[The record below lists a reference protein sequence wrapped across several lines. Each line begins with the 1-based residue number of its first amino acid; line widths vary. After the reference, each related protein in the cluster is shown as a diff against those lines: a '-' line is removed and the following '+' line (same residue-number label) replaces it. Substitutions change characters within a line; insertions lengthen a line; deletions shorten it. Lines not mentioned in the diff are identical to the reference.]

1 MKKIKMPSSFT
12 ILFSIL
18 VVVAILTWFV
28 PSGEYVN
35 VCYGENN
42 EKYHA
47 YEITKNDNTEFVC
60 LIDGNKKPIDGK
72 ELNNNQSKY
81 MFSREEITVDEN
93 AKIKY
98 EYEQKEPNRQGIWQ
112 VLQSPINGIIAAME
126 VIVYMFAIGGF
137 VNVVIQT
144 GALNAGI
151 LILLQK
157 FKNKEMFL
165 IPILMILFAIG
176 GTTFGMAEE
185 TLAFYAILL
194 PILFRAGF
202 DNVVG
207 TMVIMLGAGVG
218 VLASTINPFSVG
230 IASSVTN
237 ISSGDGIIDRF
248 ILWLIMLT
256 ITILYVLRYANK
268 VYNQPFN
275 SLMYDKYEELKNE
288 YINEEAIKIENPKI
302 IKLILILFGLT
313 FSVMII
319 SILPWESVFG
329 ITLFEQITQWINTNL
344 KIFSGDSGIISF
356 GNWFLPQLAM
366 LFLFSGITIGIIAR
380 KNNILKENVLDIYI
394 AGVKD
399 MISVALIV
407 GLARGIQTILATSGM
422 DATLLYYASN
432 MLANLPQNI
441 FSILTYLLYLPLSF
455 FVPST
460 SGLATATMPI
470 MGDLSA
476 NIYGVEGGKII
487 TITAFSAASGLINL
501 ITPTSGV
508 VMGGLLLSK
517 IEYPKWLKIVM
528 PLLIIIFIV
537 TIIYIY
543 FISTFNIFS

>member
-18 VVVAILTWFV
+18 IVVAILTWFV

-42 EKYHA
+42 QKYHA
-47 YEITKNDNTEFVC
+47 YEIIKSKETEYVC
-60 LIDGNKKPIDGK
+60 LIDENKKPIDGK
-72 ELNNNQSKY
+72 SLKENQYEYLLSNNTIN
-81 MFSREEITVDEN
+81 IDEN
-93 AKIKY
+93 ANIKY
-98 EYEQKEPNRQGIWQ
+98 EYEQKEPNRQGIWE
-112 VLQSPINGIIAAME
+112 VLQAPINGIIAAIE

-157 FKNKEMFL
+157 FKNKEIFL

-218 VLASTINPFSVG
+218 VLGSTINPFSVG

-237 ISSGDGIIDRF
+237 VSSGDGIIARF
-248 ILWLIMLT
+248 ILWLIILT
-256 ITILYVLRYANK
+256 ITILYVLRYAKK

-275 SLMYDKYEELKNE
+275 SLMYDKYQELEEE
-288 YINEEAIKIENPKI
+288 YVNEEAIKIENPKI
-302 IKLILILFGLT
+302 VKLILLLFGLT
-313 FSVMII
+313 FLIMII

-329 ITLFEQITQWINTNL
+329 ITLFEQITQWINNNL
-344 KIFSGDSGIISF
+344 KIFSGDAGIISF

-380 KNNILKENVLDIYI
+380 KNNILKESVLDVYI

-508 VMGGLLLSK
+508 VMGGLILAK
-517 IEYPKWLKIVM
+517 IEYPKWIKIVT
-528 PLLIIIFIV
+528 PLLIIIFSI